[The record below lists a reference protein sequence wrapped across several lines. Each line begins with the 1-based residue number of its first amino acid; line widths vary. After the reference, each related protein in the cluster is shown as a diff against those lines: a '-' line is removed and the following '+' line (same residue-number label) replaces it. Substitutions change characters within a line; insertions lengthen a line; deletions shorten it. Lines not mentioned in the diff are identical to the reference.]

1 MIAKDTEQRSSAG
14 KTAGIRGKADPG
26 FDEYIQFVID
36 ASIRRLIDPSLARAG
51 QLLATTGIGADAIT
65 IGGCLLGLVAALA
78 ASFGRFYIA
87 LTLLIASR
95 IADGLD
101 GAVARA
107 TRLTDRGAFLD
118 IVLDFFVYAIVPL
131 GFAIWSPRTNAVPA
145 ALLLASFLA
154 NGSAFLAF
162 SIMAERRGM
171 TTTRQ
176 GRKSI
181 YYLAGI
187 AEGFE
192 TIAFMIA
199 FCLFPGAFPVLAMA
213 FAALCWISAVG
224 RLVLGWNLLAT
235 DA

>member
-1 MIAKDTEQRSSAG
+1 
-14 KTAGIRGKADPG
+14 
-26 FDEYIQFVID
+26 VID
-36 ASIRRLIDPSLARAG
+36 ANIRRLIDPLLARAG
-51 QLLATTGIGADAIT
+51 RLLAAIGIAADAVT
-65 IGGCLLGLVAALA
+65 IGGCLLGLAAALA

-107 TRLTDRGAFLD
+107 TRRTDRGAFLD
-118 IVLDFFVYAIVPL
+118 IVLDFFVYATVPL
-131 GFAIWSPRTNAVPA
+131 GFAIWSPHTNALPA
-145 ALLLASFLA
+145 ALLLASFVA

-162 SIMAERRGM
+162 SLMAERRGM
-171 TTTRQ
+171 ITTRQ
-176 GRKSI
+176 GQKSI

-192 TIAFMIA
+192 AIAFMIA
-199 FCLFPGAFPVLAMA
+199 FCMFPSSFPILAII
-213 FAALCWISAVG
+213 FASLCWISAVG
-224 RLVLGWNLLAT
+224 RLILGWKLLAA

>member
-1 MIAKDTEQRSSAG
+1 
-14 KTAGIRGKADPG
+14 
-26 FDEYIQFVID
+26 VID
-36 ASIRRLIDPSLARAG
+36 ANIRQLIDPPLARAG
-51 QLLATTGIGADAIT
+51 RLLAAAGIAADAIT
-65 IGGCLLGLVAALA
+65 IAGCLLGLAAALA

-107 TRLTDRGAFLD
+107 TRRTDRGAFLD
-118 IVLDFFVYAIVPL
+118 IVLDFFVYAAVPL
-131 GFAIWSPRTNAVPA
+131 GFAIWSPQANALPA
-145 ALLLASFLA
+145 ALLLASFVA

-171 TTTRQ
+171 ITTRQ
-176 GRKSI
+176 GQKSI

-199 FCLFPGAFPVLAMA
+199 FCLFPSSFPILAVI
-213 FAALCWISAVG
+213 FASLCWISAVG
-224 RLVLGWNLLAT
+224 RLLLGWKLLAA